1 MTTQF
6 SYTDS
11 ALYLLK
17 KAGITPEPGIIPFND
32 TGNADR
38 LVAFHGDDLRYIPE
52 WKKWLVFDGAKWND
66 NAIGEVMRR
75 AKATVNELHLYAAE
89 QSAKAAKEENETVKE
104 QLAKQSEAFSKWA
117 RKSGGKRDLDAMVS
131 LAQSDIS
138 VEIHHE
144 ELDRS
149 KWLLNVI
156 NGTLD
161 LRTGELREHERKDL
175 ITKMAGC
182 EYDPNAKCP
191 VWLDF
196 LDKIM
201 AGDQGVIAYLQRAV
215 GWSLTGDVSEHVLFI
230 MFGSGR
236 NGKSTFINTVLSMMG
251 EYGATIPSEVLLLRS
266 GEEHPT
272 ASSIL
277 NGLRFAP
284 MVETADG
291 RKLNETAVKQYTGS
305 DKIRTRRMR
314 EDYWEFWPTHHLWMA
329 TNHRPSIAG
338 TDLGIWS
345 RIRMI
350 PFNVRIHTKERDP
363 KLQDKLLAELPG
375 ILAWAVRGCLEWK
388 EKGGLQEPDA
398 IKIATRQYA
407 SDMDTL
413 GDFLEE
419 RCVEEQGASVSAAI
433 IYDDWKERWAP
444 INGERNMSKRKFG
457 LKLAE
462 RGFLSGKEGGNRV
475 WFGIRMASDIE
486 RSEPKQ
492 TKKGLFDDEFS
503 TGEVDAM
510 DALEP
515 NSGLTVHGTDSI
527 GVNAEKAF
535 NASNASKTETVEEIV
550 ESTKEMIRKANGPPD
565 DDKPEIV
572 DLEDF

>member
-6 SYTDS
+6 SSTDA

-17 KAGITPEPGIIPFND
+17 RAGIPPERGGMPFND
-32 TGNADR
+32 TGNAER
-38 LVAFHGDDLRYIPE
+38 LVELHGDDLRYIPE
-52 WKKWLVFDGAKWND
+52 WKRWLVFDGAKWND

-75 AKATVNELHLYAAE
+75 AKATVNELHRYAAE
-89 QSAKAAKEENETVKE
+89 LSKDAAEEESETRKEE
-104 QLAKQSEAFSKWA
+104 LAKQSEAFSKWA

-131 LAQSDIS
+131 LAQSEIS

-144 ELDRS
+144 ELDRN

-161 LRTGELREHERKDL
+161 LRTGQLREHERKDL

-191 VWLDF
+191 VWLEF

-201 AGDQGVIAYLQRAV
+201 AGDQGSISYIQRAV
-215 GWSLTGDVSEHVLFI
+215 GSSLTGDVRDHVLFI

-236 NGKSTFINTVLSMMG
+236 NGKSTFINTILSLMG
-251 EYGATIPSEVLLLRS
+251 EYGATIPSEVLLLKS

-272 ASSIL
+272 GSSVL
-277 NGLRFAP
+277 KGLRFAP

-291 RKLNETAVKQYTGS
+291 RRLNETAVKQFSGG

-329 TNHRPSIAG
+329 TNHRPSISG
-338 TDLGIWS
+338 TDRGIWS

-350 PFNVRIHTKERDP
+350 PFNVRIQAKERDP

-375 ILAWAVRGCLEWK
+375 ILAWAVRGCLEWGK
-388 EKGGLQEPDA
+388 NGLQIPEA
-398 IKIATRQYA
+398 VSVATRQYA

-413 GDFLEE
+413 GDFIEE

-444 INGERNMSKRKFG
+444 INGERNMSKTKFG
-457 LKLAE
+457 LKLTE
-462 RGFLSGKEGGNRV
+462 RGFEKGKEGGNRV
-475 WFGIRMASDIE
+475 WLGIRMASE
-486 RSEPKQ
+486 AEMSVPTK
-492 TKKGLFDDEFS
+492 TKKGLFDDEFQ
-503 TGEVDAM
+503 TKELGAL
-510 DALEP
+510 DALDP
-515 NSGLTVHGTDSI
+515 NPGLTVHGNDSI
-527 GVNAEKAF
+527 GSNAEKAF